1 MKERDGA
8 VTVSSEAVSRE
19 ADGRSAQED
28 GTGAGCVDLVC
39 HGCGSVHNNA
49 RVINLPDGRSVGS
62 QSEAYRA
69 WCEARWAM
77 TLPDK
82 PTKRQPMTRAKYLLE
97 VQKHRGEDAAY
108 KLRQLMVK
116 MWKASKS
123 T

>member
-1 MKERDGA
+1 MKERGGA
-8 VTVSSEAVSRE
+8 VTVSSGEVLRE
-19 ADGRSAQED
+19 VDGRSAQED

-39 HGCGSVHNNA
+39 HGCGSAHNNA

-82 PTKRQPMTRAKYLLE
+82 VGPRSTKMTKARYLLE

-116 MWKASKS
+116 MWKASK
-123 T
+123 

>member
-1 MKERDGA
+1 MKERGGA
-8 VTVSSEAVSRE
+8 VTVSSGEVSKE

-39 HGCGSVHNNA
+39 HGCGSVHSNA

-82 PTKRQPMTRAKYLLE
+82 VGPRSTKMTKARYLLE
-97 VQKHRGEDAAY
+97 VQKHRGEVAAY
-108 KLRQLMVK
+108 QLRQLMVG
-116 MWKASKS
+116 MWKASK
-123 T
+123 